1 MASDDLIEI
10 EGVIKEALPGGE
22 FVVEIEGAREVKAH
36 LGGRLRKNRIR
47 VVLRDKVTVQVSPYD
62 PTKGRIVFRHK

>member
-1 MASDDLIEI
+1 MSSDDLIEI

-22 FVVEIEGAREVKAH
+22 FVIEIEGSRFVKAH

-47 VVLRDKVTVQVSPYD
+47 VVLRDRVTVQVSPYD